1 MSIRRV
7 IALMATSVMLPGC
20 ISYSSMQSADTLHP
34 GKMSVYF
41 AAAGQALSHTT
52 PSSASGDAN
61 NAGSGSTSTN
71 ASTNTASTNTS
82 STNTTSP
89 STSSVGANG
98 IYFYEMGLRF
108 GVVRDIDFGMRM
120 LLEPG
125 IGSYLADVKVQLAK
139 SPFWSISTGAGVS
152 YMALA
157 APINQDTASLSLFEV
172 HLPLYTTVRLA
183 RYLDLGMTPRV
194 IFRQVASFGGY
205 AMAGGSAGLFIGR
218 TNRVTVEYSQFRNM
232 SSGIIVRQL
241 TAGLIIGYPNYN
253 AQASTKEHL

>member
-1 MSIRRV
+1 MSFRRV
-7 IALMATSVMLPGC
+7 IALMAAIMVLPGC
-20 ISYSSMQSADTLHP
+20 ISYSSMQSADTLRP
-34 GKMSVYF
+34 GNMSVYF
-41 AAAGQALSHTT
+41 AAAGQALSPTT
-52 PSSASGDAN
+52 PTSTSGTTN
-61 NAGSGSTSTN
+61 NAGSGGTATN
-71 ASTNTASTNTS
+71 SNTTT

-108 GVVRDIDFGMRM
+108 GVVRDVDFGMRM

-157 APINQDTASLSLFEV
+157 APINQDTASLSLFEA
-172 HLPLYTTVRLA
+172 HLPLYTTLRLA
-183 RYLDLGMTPRV
+183 RYLDLGLTPRV

-218 TNRVTVEYSQFRNM
+218 TNRVAVEYSQFHNM
-232 SSGIIVRQL
+232 SSGIVVRQL

-253 AQASTKEHL
+253 GQASTKEHL